1 MKRSWLI
8 VALLLS
14 VGINL
19 GIVTVIGL
27 SRIRGPRQWEG
38 RLEESFGPRF
48 ARMADRL
55 GLEGEQRQGFQAQQ
69 REFFEAMRELRMKL
83 EIARR
88 QLQGEVVAQEPDRE
102 RIDALLRQS
111 AELTAALER
120 LFVDNVMMSREL
132 LDRRQERLYFGFLDR
147 LRRGDERR
155 PGPGRRP

>member
-8 VALLLS
+8 VGLLLS

-38 RLEESFGPRF
+38 RLEQSFGPRIE
-48 ARMADRL
+48 RMAERL
-55 GLEGEQRQGFQAQQ
+55 GLEGEQRQSFEAQQ
-69 REFFEAMRELRMKL
+69 REFFEAFRELRMEL
-83 EIARR
+83 EMTRR
-88 QLQGEVVAQEPDRE
+88 QLQGEVVSQQPDRE
-102 RIDALLRQS
+102 RIDTLLRQS
-111 AELTAALER
+111 GELTAALER
-120 LFVDNVMMSREL
+120 LFVDNVMISRQL

-147 LRRGDERR
+147 LRRADEPR